1 MEWPPDPREIWTHQ
15 EWATHYWRVSK
26 TLLPQVLR
34 SLKWAA
40 MYEALHLWRHS
51 TDLLSG
57 GFGLWGLVS
66 SRLRGCISYKRAMSS
81 NAGTQA
87 RPTPGVK

>member
-1 MEWPPDPREIWTHQ
+1 
-15 EWATHYWRVSK
+15 
-26 TLLPQVLR
+26 
-34 SLKWAA
+34 
-40 MYEALHLWRHS
+40 
-51 TDLLSG
+51 
-57 GFGLWGLVS
+57 LVS